1 MSELFLKLNSQND
14 YDDADDDEKL
24 FWFGMGWVLRSTEA
38 KREVRLFPLDMGRS
52 DIEKLAYDED
62 NEVEKENHDGDGY
75 NYYVYWYW

>member
-1 MSELFLKLNSQND
+1 
-14 YDDADDDEKL
+14 
-24 FWFGMGWVLRSTEA
+24 MGWVLRSTEA

-75 NYYVYWYW
+75 NYYVY